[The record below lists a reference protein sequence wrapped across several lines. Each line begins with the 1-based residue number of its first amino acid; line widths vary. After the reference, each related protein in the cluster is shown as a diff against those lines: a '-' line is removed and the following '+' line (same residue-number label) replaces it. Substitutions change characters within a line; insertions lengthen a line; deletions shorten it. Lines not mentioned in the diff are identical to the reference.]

1 MVNQKNKN
9 KEIIKINVKKESK
22 IKIKKKSSLIRLT
35 YKDKHALETLPE
47 IIKNYLLEI
56 KIQQD
61 ILSVAN
67 LFQSNPDLF
76 NIASSKLKEI
86 DSELNLAEQKWLE
99 LEIKRETLELNLS

>member
-1 MVNQKNKN
+1 M
-9 KEIIKINVKKESK
+9 
-22 IKIKKKSSLIRLT
+22 LRLT
-35 YKDKHALETLPE
+35 YKDKHALETLPM

-61 ILSVAN
+61 ILSVPN